1 MLKYENYVLSN
12 GVVIPKIGFGTWQI
26 KDGQEVY
33 DSVTWALQAGY
44 RHIDTAYDYRNEIG
58 VGKAIH
64 DFNINRE
71 DIFITTKLP
80 SHIKTYDEAMEH
92 FNSSLKDLGVSYID
106 LYLIHAPWP
115 WSNVGQD
122 CSQGNVEVWK
132 AMIKLYE
139 ENKIKALGVS
149 NFQPADIQNLI
160 DHTGFAPHVN
170 QIRFFIGN
178 TQEHIVKYCAEKDI
192 LIEAYSPFATGNIL
206 QHPLLVEMANKYN
219 VSVPKLCLRYCLN
232 RGTLPL
238 PKSVT
243 KERIFDNI
251 DNDFDISTEDMVILN
266 ELETSAELKRKLR
279 S

>member
-1 MLKYENYVLSN
+1 MLKDENYVLSN

-58 VGKAIH
+58 VGKAIR

-71 DIFITTKLP
+71 EIFITTKLP
-80 SHIKTYDEAMEH
+80 SNIKTYDEAMEC
-92 FNSSLKDLGVSYID
+92 FNFSLKDLGVSYID

-139 ENKIKALGVS
+139 ENKIRSIGVS

-160 DHTGFAPHVN
+160 DHTDFAPHVN

-251 DNDFDISTEDMVILN
+251 DNHFDISTEDMVILN
-266 ELETSAELKRKLR
+266 EFETSAELKRKLR